1 MTGYLYEKDLRQMK
15 YNILTSTRHDET
27 VRAIAE
33 RLGMSDAKLRMVL
46 IRRFDMSL
54 LENLEYRWEMGQQ
67 HADNDSDPVAKG
79 LGCELFTRFVPLVDP
94 RIMQTIC
101 DETKAMIANNESS
114 REEALARGKARV
126 REAVLS

>member
-1 MTGYLYEKDLRQMK
+1 MKYLYEKDLRQMK
-15 YNILTSTRHDET
+15 YNILTSTKHDEA

-54 LENLEYRWEMGQQ
+54 LENLESRWQMGQR
-67 HADNDSDPVAKG
+67 HADDGDPVAKG
-79 LGCELFTRFVPLVDP
+79 LGYELFTRFIPLVDTET
-94 RIMQTIC
+94 MQTIYSDTTAMTQEIPF
-101 DETKAMIANNESS
+101 DEAI
-114 REEALARGKARV
+114 ARGKEQI

>member
-15 YNILTSTRHDET
+15 FTILTSTRHDEA
-27 VRAIAE
+27 VRAIAG
-33 RLGMSDAKLRMVL
+33 RLGISDAKLRMVL

-54 LENLEYRWEMGQQ
+54 LENLGSRWEMGQQ
-67 HADNDSDPVAKG
+67 HADNGDPVTKE

-94 RIMQTIC
+94 GVMQSIC
-101 DETKAMIANNESS
+101 SETRAMSKNGPQ
-114 REEALARGKARV
+114 EEALARGKARV

>member
-27 VRAIAE
+27 VRAIAR
-33 RLGMSDAKLRMVL
+33 RLGMADAKLRMVL

-54 LENLEYRWEMGQQ
+54 LENLEYRWQMGQE
-67 HADNDSDPVAKG
+67 HADNDSDPVAEE
-79 LGCELFTRFVPLVDP
+79 LGCELFTRFVPLVEAETM
-94 RIMQTIC
+94 RSIC
-101 DETKAMIANNESS
+101 DETRAMIGDGSS
-114 REEALARGKARV
+114 RDEAIARGKARV